1 MDKVKEIQGIIV
13 TPLKIIPHSL
23 GNIFHGM
30 KKSDRGYNGFGE
42 IYLSSIKKNK
52 IKAWKKHKKMTL
64 NLIVIKGKIRFVF
77 YDDRKVSK
85 TYGTYSELILSKSNF
100 SRITVPPMIWF
111 GFQGL
116 TNENLLINIADLEH
130 NPEEIERLDI
140 ENSVILFNWN
150 AY

>member
-1 MDKVKEIQGIIV
+1 MDKVKKIQGIIV

-23 GNIFHGM
+23 GDIFHGM
-30 KKSDRGYNGFGE
+30 KKSDPGYNGFGE

-77 YDDRKVSK
+77 YDGRKAST
-85 TYGTYSELILSKSNF
+85 TYGICSELILSKSNF
-100 SRITVPPMIWF
+100 SRITVPPMIWM

-116 TNENLLINIADLEH
+116 TNENLLINVADIEH
-130 NPEEIERLDI
+130 IPEEMERLDI
-140 ENSVILFNWN
+140 GNSVIPFNWN
-150 AY
+150 A